1 MTVLRILAGVP
12 GIRRVGRDS
21 DGCDVPLF
29 EEGGQ
34 DIHYGLKRKDYIGV
48 LEVQTVSQTVPAA
61 QQTVSATPQT
71 EAEANIAGKFGEEAK
86 VGYFTCDV
94 SSGVQVESEC
104 PFTTFMFSIAKI
116 NSKLH
121 QGPCTTDVIGEGG
134 GPSCECHGCKLLM

>member
-1 MTVLRILAGVP
+1 M
-12 GIRRVGRDS
+12 
-21 DGCDVPLF
+21 
-29 EEGGQ
+29 
-34 DIHYGLKRKDYIGV
+34 

-134 GPSCECHGCKLLM
+134 PLVSAMVVSCRCKFKILRVRKVPNAGLLL

>member
-1 MTVLRILAGVP
+1 M
-12 GIRRVGRDS
+12 
-21 DGCDVPLF
+21 
-29 EEGGQ
+29 
-34 DIHYGLKRKDYIGV
+34 YIGV
-48 LEVQTVSQTVPAA
+48 LEVQTVSQIVPAA

-134 GPSCECHGCKLLM
+134 AKIMTKGCDLYWAAHLLVGRDFVCLLLELAS

>member
-1 MTVLRILAGVP
+1 MCLVFGGLG
-12 GIRRVGRDS
+12 GIATAATS
-21 DGCDVPLF
+21 LF
-29 EEGGQ
+29 
-34 DIHYGLKRKDYIGV
+34 LKRGARIFSTDLSVRIGV
-48 LEVQTVSQTVPAA
+48 LEVQTVSQSVPAA

-86 VGYFTCDV
+86 VGYVTCDV

-104 PFTTFMFSIAKI
+104 PFTTFMFSLAKI

-134 GPSCECHGCKLLM
+134 GQK